1 MTLVR
6 RTYKSYCIF
15 GLFKW
20 HCSYR
25 VFLLLFFFFSLPFVL
40 FFLLNI
46 YNNSHIYCYTDTT
59 NFSGYAATVFRHC
72 ALNVFAL
79 CKHCSGNS
87 ALVRHFAFFFFN
99 SSYIPSSTVATV
111 VTIFFFSF
119 RLYLFFFLLYILF
132 YYTTNFTIFLQ
143 LLMCQFLISQNKII
157 KYEAVTNHN

>member
-1 MTLVR
+1 MKLWPTTTKNKCFVKML
-6 RTYKSYCIF
+6 
-15 GLFKW
+15 W
-20 HCSYR
+20 HLLGER
-25 VFLLLFFFFSLPFVL
+25 IKAIVFLVCSSGTVATEFFFFLFFFSLPFVL

-111 VTIFFFSF
+111 VTIFFFPSVCT
-119 RLYLFFFLLYILF
+119 FFFSFYIYCF
-132 YYTTNFTIFLQ
+132 TTQ
-143 LLMCQFLISQNKII
+143 QISQYFYN
-157 KYEAVTNHN
+157 Y